1 MTEGFAADVQARLA
15 QAEEIEIVTSEHDQ
29 APRHVTTIWPIVDD
43 QGRVLV
49 RSVRGT
55 RGRWFREA
63 VANPSVAILVDG
75 REIPAIALVASDEE
89 RVAAA
94 SRGYRSKYP
103 PGPSVDAMLRDRV
116 LGTTLELVPR

>member
-1 MTEGFAADVQARLA
+1 MTERFPADIQALLA

-29 APRHVTTIWPIVDD
+29 DPRHVTIIWPVVDD
-43 QGRVLV
+43 QGHVLV

-63 VANPSVAILVDG
+63 VANPSVAIRVDG
-75 REIPAIALVASDEE
+75 REIPATALVATDEE
-89 RVAAA
+89 RVASA